1 MELEKTKKPRKP
13 YGMIQLQKE
22 TYDMLKAYC
31 KEHGIIMGHMVAR
44 IIERELKAR
53 TNASNY

>member
-1 MELEKTKKPRKP
+1 MQVSKTKKPRKP

-31 KEHGIIMGHMVAR
+31 KENGIIMGHMVAT
-44 IIERELKAR
+44 IIRKELKSR
-53 TNASNY
+53 TDVSNY